1 MWGIRL
7 SYEFRNDKW
16 YTVMHNIDYGND
28 NADEVTFECSITDVP
43 VAILLTTWEDLVIE
57 LSDKEKELYE
67 LKEEIFNKKQNI
79 IRKTDFNKLYNA
91 NNKDVR
97 KEHLD
102 KVLADNY
109 VAKKDLEFRIDFIKQ
124 YIPLLKEVIRCK
136 GVN

>member
-67 LKEEIFNKKQNI
+67 LKEEIFNKEQDI
-79 IRKTDFNKLYNA
+79 IRNTDFQKLYNQ
-91 NNKDVR
+91 NNKYVR

>member
-67 LKEEIFNKKQNI
+67 LKEEIFNKEQDI
-79 IRKTDFNKLYNA
+79 IRNTDFNKLYNA

>member
-16 YTVMHNIDYGND
+16 YTVMHNIDYGNG

-67 LKEEIFNKKQNI
+67 LKEEIFNKEQDI
-79 IRKTDFNKLYNA
+79 IRNTDFQKLYNK

-97 KEHLD
+97 KEPLD